1 MATTD
6 YLDVDS
12 VLPPFQKYGLVTCV
26 YDENDKTHFALKL
39 RGAFETK
46 EDAGKFCAKINQN
59 TPPAMQTPMYVVE
72 LGAWLC
78 MPPPSPEDITEAGG
92 EEVYQEEYLQNLMRG
107 YRENQDRKN
116 AYFHQRK
123 NELMQKPSFTND
135 TEDASEVTDTGASSS
150 GVVSDGAR
158 AQLDAFE
165 PVVSSTSPPS
175 PSSLNHEPDDDRQ
188 LL

>member
-6 YLDVDS
+6 YLDVDC
-12 VLPPFQKYGLVTCV
+12 VLPPFQKYGLLTCV
-26 YDENDKTHFALKL
+26 YDENDKTRFALKL

-59 TPPAMQTPMYVVE
+59 TPPTMQTPMYVVE

-78 MPPPSPEDITEAGG
+78 MPPPSPQDITDAGG
-92 EEVYQEEYLQNLMRG
+92 EEIYQEEYLQNLMRG
-107 YRENQDRKN
+107 YRENQDKKN
-116 AYFHQRK
+116 AFFNQRK
-123 NELMQKPSFTND
+123 QELMQKPSQTPPPHTDDDETNEG
-135 TEDASEVTDTGASSS
+135 TPEPTDASF
-150 GVVSDGAR
+150 VSDGAR

-165 PVVSSTSPPS
+165 PVVSSSSPLS
-175 PSSLNHEPDDDRQ
+175 DELDDRQ

>member
-6 YLDVDS
+6 YLDVDT
-12 VLPPFQKYGLVTCV
+12 VLPPFQRYGLLTCV
-26 YDENDKTHFALKL
+26 YDENDKTRFALKL

-78 MPPPSPEDITEAGG
+78 MPPPSPEDITDAGG
-92 EEVYQEEYLQNLMRG
+92 EEIYQEEYLQNLMRG
-107 YRENQDRKN
+107 YRENQDKKN

-123 NELMQKPSFTND
+123 HELMQTPPEKSPHMD
-135 TEDASEVTDTGASSS
+135 ETENISEVTGATETDASS
-150 GVVSDGAR
+150 VSDGAR
-158 AQLDAFE
+158 AQLNAFE
-165 PVVSSTSPPS
+165 PVMSSSSTSS
-175 PSSLNHEPDDDRQ
+175 PELDDRQ